1 MTITAE
7 NRTNEPM
14 RLDSENIEILGAMM
28 EDPWKTIGELPAFS
42 KVRRVLTLTATAA
55 RRLTILLTLDIG
67 EGRVIDYRDSSLAI
81 LPPEM
86 AGRFN
91 HEPTRRRKLLL
102 KQSEI
107 RKMKRGVEA
116 KGITLVPLR
125 LYFKGSWVKVE
136 IGLAVGKRAYDKRA
150 AIAKRDADREM
161 ERARKE
167 AGRR

>member
-1 MTITAE
+1 
-7 NRTNEPM
+7 
-14 RLDSENIEILGAMM
+14 M
-28 EDPWKTIGELPAFS
+28 EMKTICTNRKARHEYKILDTVEAGL
-42 KVRRVLTLTATAA
+42 VLTGSEVKSLRLGHASLQEAYARIDGEEVFLIGATI
-55 RRLTILLTLDIG
+55 RH
-67 EGRVIDYRDSSLAI
+67 Y
-81 LPPEM
+81 EM

-102 KQSEI
+102 KRSEI
-107 RKMKRGVEA
+107 RKLIRGVEA